1 MSVLGNLKPEKVFH
15 FFEEICSIPHGSYDT
30 KRISDYLKKFAED
43 RNLTCYQDD
52 DNNIIIIKE
61 ATAGY
66 ENADPI
72 ILQGHMDMVCEKTP
86 ESSID
91 FSKDGLDIYVDGD
104 WVKAH
109 GTTLGGDNG
118 IAVAMSLAILD
129 SDEYE
134 HPRLEVIATVDEEVG
149 LLGAASLDVSRLTA
163 KKFINIDSEE
173 EGIFTVS
180 CAGGVTVEN
189 KLPIT
194 MKDSQGRKATLKVS
208 GLLGG
213 HSGIEI
219 DKERANA
226 NILLGRALHH
236 LREKYDFFLV
246 SVDGGS
252 KDNAITKQA
261 EAELVFVDATKQ
273 HSYEAVSAIS
283 DFAAV
288 VCHEYKATD
297 PDIKVELAIEGE
309 DSSDVKTFDEDSTER
324 IINYL
329 ILTPYGVQNM
339 SKEIEGLVET
349 SLNLGILKTTDKEV
363 SATYAVRSS
372 SDSRRDM
379 MVEKLRVLARFLGGS
394 TELSGAYPGWE
405 YMADSALREKAVEVF
420 KRVYGH
426 EPKIEAIHA
435 GLECGLFA
443 GKIPGLDCIS
453 IGPDMT
459 GVHTPDEQLSISSTE
474 RTFNFLVELLKA
486 SK

>member
-43 RNLTCYQDD
+43 RNLTCYQDE

-86 ESSID
+86 ESNID

-129 SDEYE
+129 SDQYE

-149 LLGAASLDVSRLTA
+149 LLGAASLDVSKLTA

-189 KLPIT
+189 KLPIART
-194 MKDSQGRKATLKVS
+194 DAKGKKATLKVT

-226 NILLGRALHH
+226 NILLGRALHQ
-236 LREKYDFFLV
+236 LREKYDFLLIEAE
-246 SVDGGS
+246 GGS

-261 EAELVFVDATKQ
+261 EARLLFVEGTKQ
-273 HSYEAVSAIS
+273 QPSDAIAEVS
-283 DFAAV
+283 DFAALV
-288 VCHEYKATD
+288 AHEFKATD
-297 PDIKVELAIEGE
+297 PDIKIELSFEGE
-309 DSSDVKTFDEDSTER
+309 EAVSEKAFDEDSTER
-324 IINYL
+324 IVNYL
-329 ILTPYGVQNM
+329 VLTPYGVQNM

-349 SLNLGILKTTDKEV
+349 SLNLGILKTSDEEV

-405 YMADSALREKAVEVF
+405 YMADSKLREKAVEVF
-420 KRVYGH
+420 KQVYGH

-443 GKIPGLDCIS
+443 GKISGLDCIS